1 MLVLGVF
8 ASAALAEETDKRQ
21 ILKLS
26 EPQREHVLQEMR
38 TLLSGTQ
45 SILDALAKDDM
56 AAVAQQARLLGMT
69 MAHKAEDHLK
79 GALPQ
84 EFMKLGMTVHQD
96 FDQIAA
102 DAESVKDSKHSLSQ
116 LSASMAKCVACHAT
130 YQIRTQRIAGIAPV
144 PHDKT
149 FKNNGHL
156 Q

>member
-1 MLVLGVF
+1 MNRILFMLVLGGF
-8 ASAALAEETDKRQ
+8 ASSAVAEETDKRQ

-26 EPQREHVLQEMR
+26 EPQREHVLLEMR

-56 AAVAQQARLLGMT
+56 AAVAQQAQLLGMT

-84 EFMKLGMTVHQD
+84 EFMKLGMAVHQD

-102 DAESVKDSKHSLSQ
+102 DAESIKDTKHSLSQ
-116 LSASMAKCVACHAT
+116 LSASMSKCVACHAT
-130 YQIRTQRIAGIAPV
+130 YQIRTQ
-144 PHDKT
+144 H
-149 FKNNGHL
+149 
-156 Q
+156 

>member
-1 MLVLGVF
+1 MLFTQEIKLNRLLLMLVLGVF
-8 ASAALAEETDKRQ
+8 ASAAVAEETDKRQ

-38 TLLSGTQ
+38 SLLSGTQ

-84 EFMKLGMTVHQD
+84 EFMKLGMAVRQD

-102 DAESVKDSKHSLSQ
+102 DAESIQDTKHSLSQ
-116 LSASMAKCVACHAT
+116 LSASMSKCVACHAT
-130 YQIRTQRIAGIAPV
+130 YQIRTQ
-144 PHDKT
+144 H
-149 FKNNGHL
+149 
-156 Q
+156 